1 MRIKLP
7 NPAIVLASIALL
19 VSLSGTAIAAG
30 AVPLAKKALFANNAG
45 KLQGKTAAQ
54 VAAIEGPATTLDGKS
69 ADEIAAMPG
78 PATTLNGKSADEIA
92 AMPGPA
98 SSAASLVSTAT
109 APFSL
114 GAQGEGDFA
123 VSCPAGSKPVSGG
136 YTYSGNAAVLSL
148 DTRPTS
154 DTTWTIYLM
163 NISNTGA
170 SGNVIATCVK

>member
-54 VAAIEGPATTLDGKS
+54 VAAIEGPAS
-69 ADEIAAMPG
+69 
-78 PATTLNGKSADEIA
+78 TLNGKSADEIA

-114 GAQGEGDFA
+114 AAQGEGDFA

-136 YTYSGNAAVLSL
+136 YTYSGNAAVLSA

-154 DTTWTIYLM
+154 DTTWTIYLV